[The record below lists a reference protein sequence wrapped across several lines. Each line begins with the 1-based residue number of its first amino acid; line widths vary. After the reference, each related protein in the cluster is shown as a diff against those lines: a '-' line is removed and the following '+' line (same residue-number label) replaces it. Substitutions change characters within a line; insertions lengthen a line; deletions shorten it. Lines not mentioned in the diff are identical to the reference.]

1 MAGAVQLVRC
11 IDWFLGAMAF
21 GLITSG
27 TPLWFKGI
35 GLLIFAGLF
44 YLARIWARSV
54 MGNSRF

>member
-1 MAGAVQLVRC
+1 MVGC

-27 TPLWFKGI
+27 TPLWLKGI

-44 YLARIWARSV
+44 YLARVWARSV
-54 MGNSRF
+54 MGNSRV